1 MSLKTLFGAQVKRLR
16 KFRKMTQEE
25 LSEKI
30 EIDLRQLAR
39 IEAGESFATSETIE
53 KICKALN
60 VNYKDIFDVQEET
73 NMTFDSIEKFKQN
86 YSKLNKIIN
95 KIAPNDEQTEYI
107 MLAYEAIQ
115 KNSAREK
122 LKSILWGMSLK

>member
-39 IEAGESFATSETIE
+39 IEAGESFVTSETIE